1 MDLVYSV
8 LIGLAAGFLA
18 GQLTKGS
25 GFGWIGNLIVGA
37 LGALLGSFVFG
48 LMGMQAGNLLGRL
61 ISATVGAVI
70 LLFLLSLATRKK
82 A

>member
-1 MDLVYSV
+1 MDLVYSI
-8 LIGLAAGFLA
+8 LIGIAAGFLA
-18 GQLTKGS
+18 GLLTKGS

-48 LMGMQAGNLLGRL
+48 LLGMSASNLLGRL
-61 ISATVGAVI
+61 VSATVGAVL
-70 LLFLLSLATRKK
+70 LLFLLSLATKRK

>member
-1 MDLVYSV
+1 MDLLYSL

-48 LMGMQAGNLLGRL
+48 MLGMSASNLLGRL

-70 LLFLLSLATRKK
+70 LLFLLSMVNRKK